1 MRTTLG
7 AAMAVFIAAACSA
20 PVSADPPSL
29 FETLTR
35 ASACFARAYDAAH
48 LAAHPQQTVTHF
60 FVGEAG
66 AEWRSTQTPGHFNIA
81 FGFQITGRPDTYAGV
96 GICTP
101 NGDRVACDI
110 EGDGGAFTIS
120 SHDDGLRID
129 AARIEV
135 EGANDFSPDLA
146 AADNRVM
153 LLRPVAA
160 PACSAA

>member
-1 MRTTLG
+1 MRVEFG
-7 AAMAVFIAAACSA
+7 AAIAAFVMAASSA
-20 PVSADPPSL
+20 PVSAEAPTL

-35 ASACFARAYDAAH
+35 PSACFARSYDAAH
-48 LAAHPQQTVTHF
+48 LAAHPHQTVTRF

-66 AEWRSTQTPGHFNIA
+66 PDWRATQTPGHFNVA
-81 FGFQITGRPDTYAGV
+81 FGFQIVGHSDTYAGV

-101 NGDRVACDI
+101 NGDRAACDI

-120 SHDDGLRID
+120 RHDDGLRID

-146 AADNRVM
+146 ASDNRVM
-153 LLRPVAA
+153 LLRPAA
-160 PACSAA
+160 ATECSAS